1 MDEIKEFPCPPQ
13 KVLLMYE
20 AVIEMIGE
28 GYDVNKMKVS
38 DITARAGIGKGTAYE
53 YFSSKEEIITRAIAY
68 DVGRKREYLRNLVK
82 GAGNFKEKFEKM
94 LDYLVDSF
102 EEKET
107 FCLLVRIGTGS
118 YEISEP
124 LRREYEKMQQTMGCE
139 SMERIVDTLMQQ
151 GVEEGVLNDRNPDR
165 QRMAFVA
172 QIVGFATYLVGKSK
186 GKEIPTSVEQA
197 RTFAYESLV
206 KSLN

>member
-1 MDEIKEFPCPPQ
+1 MDENKEFSCPPE
-13 KVLLMYE
+13 KVLLMYQ
-20 AVIEMIGE
+20 AVVEMIGE
-28 GYDVNKMKVS
+28 GYDINRMKVS

-68 DVGRKREYLRNLVK
+68 DVGQKRAYLRTIVG
-82 GAGNFKEKFEKM
+82 GAGSFAEKFDKL
-94 LDYLVDSF
+94 LDYLIDSF
-102 EEKET
+102 GEKES

-124 LRREYEKMQQTMGCE
+124 LRMEYEKMQQSMDCG
-139 SMERIVDTLMQQ
+139 SMEKIVDMLMQQ
-151 GVEEGVLNDRNPDR
+151 GVEEGVIKDRNLDR

-186 GKEIPTSVEQA
+186 GKEIPTPVEQA
-197 RTFAYESLV
+197 REFAYESLV

>member
-1 MDEIKEFPCPPQ
+1 MDEIKEFSCLPP

-20 AVIEMIGE
+20 AVVEMIGE

-68 DVGRKREYLRNLVK
+68 DVWKKREYLRSLVK
-82 GAGNFKEKFEKM
+82 GAGNFKEKFDKM
-94 LDYLVDSF
+94 LDYLINSYG
-102 EEKET
+102 ERET

-124 LRREYEKMQQTMGCE
+124 LRKEYEKMQQSMDCE
-139 SMERIVDTLMQQ
+139 SMEKIVDMLMQQ
-151 GVEEGVLNDRNPDR
+151 GVEEGVIKDRNLDR

-172 QIVGFATYLVGKSK
+172 QIVGFARFCQIHPL
-186 GKEIPTSVEQA
+186 
-197 RTFAYESLV
+197 
-206 KSLN
+206 

>member
-1 MDEIKEFPCPPQ
+1 MDEIKEFSCPPP

-20 AVIEMIGE
+20 AVVEMIGE

-68 DVGRKREYLRNLVK
+68 DVWKKREYLRSLVK
-82 GAGNFKEKFEKM
+82 GVGNFKEKFDKM
-94 LDYLVDSF
+94 LDYLIDSYG
-102 EEKET
+102 ERET

-124 LRREYEKMQQTMGCE
+124 LRKEYEKMQQSMDCE
-139 SMERIVDTLMQQ
+139 SMEKIVDMLMQQ
-151 GVEEGVLNDRNPDR
+151 GVEEGVIKDRNLDR

-186 GKEIPTSVEQA
+186 GKEIPTPVEQA
-197 RTFAYESLV
+197 REFAYESLV